1 MAPSPQDEASSII
14 QRAFR
19 CFCARN
25 AYFEAVGL
33 REAALTLQAVW
44 RCHLSRKM
52 HRHLSRGIFGDALEF
67 NSEKRKIS
75 NAVKAP
81 VVIKDSCL
89 SLTQE
94 HSAAIM
100 IQQAVR
106 CHAARLTYYMLLGIE
121 ATFGNLSPPESVR
134 EPKGASAVE
143 HVALPALPTN
153 ATLIWH
159 AEAAK
164 DSAAIAIQS
173 NFRCFRARNLYYE
186 LLGSPPE
193 NNSPKA
199 LNMPVA
205 EALPSTAFG
214 AVRFYDPIFLCYCA
228 ATSPAIFRCIYC
240 VMRM

>member
-1 MAPSPQDEASSII
+1 MAPLPQDEASSII

-33 REAALTLQAVW
+33 REAALTLQCVW
-44 RCHLSRKM
+44 RCHLSR
-52 HRHLSRGIFGDALEF
+52 GIFRDAREA
-67 NSEKRKIS
+67 NPEKFKIS
-75 NAVKAP
+75 NAVQAP

-89 SLTQE
+89 SLTQD

-143 HVALPALPTN
+143 HVAIPALPTN
-153 ATLIWH
+153 ANLIVD

-193 NNSPKA
+193 NNSPKG

-205 EALPSTAFG
+205 EALPSAAFG

>member
-1 MAPSPQDEASSII
+1 MAPLPQDEASSII

-33 REAALTLQAVW
+33 REAALTIQAVW
-44 RCHLSRKM
+44 RCHLSR
-52 HRHLSRGIFGDALEF
+52 SIFRDALEA
-67 NSEKRKIS
+67 NSEKFKSS
-75 NAVKAP
+75 NAVPAP
-81 VVIKDSCL
+81 VVRKDSCP

-94 HSAAIM
+94 HCAAIM

-153 ATLIWH
+153 AELIGK

-193 NNSPKA
+193 NNSPKG

-205 EALPSTAFG
+205 EALPSRAFG
-214 AVRFYDPIFLCYCA
+214 PTAAVRFYDQIFLCYCA